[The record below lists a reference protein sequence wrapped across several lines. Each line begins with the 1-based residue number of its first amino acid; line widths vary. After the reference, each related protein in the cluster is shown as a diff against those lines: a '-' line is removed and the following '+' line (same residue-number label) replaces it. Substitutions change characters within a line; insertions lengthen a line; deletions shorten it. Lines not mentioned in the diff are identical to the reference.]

1 MKSMTGYGRATG
13 VALGQ
18 SITVE
23 VRCYNH
29 RFKDI
34 RLKLPKG
41 WLSLEVPTENRI
53 RDWMGR
59 GRVECFVRSS
69 TGGGLVGK
77 PVLNPHIAQEYLQLY
92 RELSRAISSQ
102 ESPSFE
108 PTLDILARSEG
119 VIEFVEAVA
128 DTAQAWREWQPI
140 LDESLRTAEKMRGD
154 EGHKLAEE
162 VGFRLKETA
171 RLLEELRGAVPEE
184 LRLLQGRTEERI
196 RALTAQVE
204 LTEDRL
210 IQELAVLSERM
221 DVTEELARMDSHLV
235 QFGEFCGKS
244 EPVGRELDFL
254 LQEMNREINTI
265 ASKVRSA
272 PIVRLTVDLKAEV
285 ERIREQI
292 QNIE

>member
-1 MKSMTGYGRATG
+1 MTGYGRATG

-69 TGGGLVGK
+69 TGGGLLGK
-77 PVLNPHIAQEYLQLY
+77 PVLNPAIAQEYVRLY
-92 RELSRAISSQ
+92 RELGVSGGQKNPA
-102 ESPSFE
+102 FE
-108 PTLDILARSEG
+108 PTLELLAHSEG

-128 DTAQAWREWQPI
+128 DTEQAWQEWMPI
-140 LDESLRTAEKMRGD
+140 LDEALRTAEQMRVE
-154 EGHKLAEE
+154 EGSKLAEE
-162 VGFRLKETA
+162 IGLRLRATE
-171 RLLEELRGAVPEE
+171 RLLTELRGEVPAEI
-184 LRLLQGRTEERI
+184 RLLQTRTEERI
-196 RALTAQVE
+196 RTLAAQVE
-204 LTEDRL
+204 FTEDRL
-210 IQELAVLSERM
+210 IQELAVLGERM
-221 DVTEELARMDSHLV
+221 DVTEELARMDSHLA
-235 QFGEFCGKS
+235 QFRDFCNQS

-272 PIVRLTVDLKAEV
+272 HIVRATVDLKAEV

>member
-1 MKSMTGYGRATG
+1 MTGYGRATG

-77 PVLNPHIAQEYLQLY
+77 PVLNPSIAQEYLNLY
-92 RELSRAISSQ
+92 RELAVTHAAGR
-102 ESPSFE
+102 ESALFE
-108 PTLDILARSEG
+108 PTLDLLARSEG

-128 DTAQAWREWQPI
+128 DTEQAWREWSPI
-140 LDESLRTAEKMRGD
+140 LGEALRTAEAMRQE
-154 EGHKLAEE
+154 EGRKLAEE
-162 VGFRLKETA
+162 IGLRLRATEQ
-171 RLLEELRGAVPEE
+171 LLEQLRAAVPEE
-184 LRLLQGRTEERI
+184 IRLLKERTEERI
-196 RALTAQVE
+196 RAVTAQVE

-210 IQELAVLSERM
+210 IQELAVLGERM
-221 DVTEELARMDSHLV
+221 DVTEELARMDSHLA
-235 QFGEFCGKS
+235 QFRDFCSKS

-272 PIVRLTVDLKAEV
+272 HVVRATVDLKAEV